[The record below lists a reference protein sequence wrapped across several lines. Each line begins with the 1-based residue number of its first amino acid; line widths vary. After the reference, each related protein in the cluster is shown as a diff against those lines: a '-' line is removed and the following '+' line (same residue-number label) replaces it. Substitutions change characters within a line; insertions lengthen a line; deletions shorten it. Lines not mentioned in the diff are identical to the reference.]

1 MKYWTNVVIEG
12 HCLAEGDTCPCGRTV
27 PSPFCLG
34 NGKIGTCP
42 HFGWS
47 DTTERNAAFFVPLR
61 LILLDR
67 FKSTCSDAWNTLEW
81 FFWGQLWLI
90 DAKWMRFLIALK
102 LSLMMTLVW
111 HTFARKRKKL
121 KLSLRNGFLK
131 QRRVGRCT
139 RYLTYRSAS

>member
-1 MKYWTNVVIEG
+1 VKYWTNVVIEG

-27 PSPFCLG
+27 PTPFCLG

-81 FFWGQLWLI
+81 FFWGQLWFNRRKM
-90 DAKWMRFLIALK
+90 DAFFDSIKVVSDDDPCMAHFRKEEEKAQAKFEKWFPKA
-102 LSLMMTLVW
+102 
-111 HTFARKRKKL
+111 KK
-121 KLSLRNGFLK
+121 GW
-131 QRRVGRCT
+131 
-139 RYLTYRSAS
+139 